1 MVPTLHQVHVERLC
15 VFVRVII
22 LILIHSLLPLL
33 KPQLQRHNMADALT
47 TVEKTIV

>member
-1 MVPTLHQVHVERLC
+1 MVPTLHQVQVERLC
-15 VFVRVII
+15 VCVII

-33 KPQLQRHNMADALT
+33 KPQSQRHNMADALT